1 MINTGEPSGTDGRM
15 EFTRTRREER
25 MPAKIISGKD
35 VSGQIREELK
45 GRAARL
51 KEKGIVPGLAVV
63 LVGEDPASV
72 SYVTAKA
79 KAAEEIGIFETTIN
93 MPPTASEEEVLKTV
107 DGLNRDARYNG
118 FLVQLPLPKY
128 VSSEK
133 VINLISP
140 EKDVDGFHP
149 VNVGKMLRGE
159 PCPLPCTPYGV
170 VQLLV
175 RSGYSPEGKHVVIC
189 GRSNIVGKPLAVL
202 LIQKKKG
209 ANATVTV
216 CHTGTK
222 DLARFTLQADILV
235 AAMGA
240 PQVIKAEM
248 VRPGC
253 VVVDVGV
260 NRVADPSSP
269 KGFRLVGDCDFEP
282 IKEKAE
288 AITPVPGGVGPMTVT
303 MLMMNT
309 IEAAERKAG
318 LAA

>member
-1 MINTGEPSGTDGRM
+1 
-15 EFTRTRREER
+15 

-45 GRAARL
+45 ARALRL
-51 KEKGIVPGLAVV
+51 KEKGHVPGLAVV

-79 KAAEEIGIFETTIN
+79 KAAEEIGIFETTLR
-93 MPPTASEEEVLKTV
+93 MPAASSEEEILRVV
-107 DGLNRDARYNG
+107 DRLNRDERYNG

-128 VSSEK
+128 VSAEK
-133 VINLISP
+133 VVNLISP

-189 GRSNIVGKPLAVL
+189 GRSNIVGKPLAAL

-216 CHTGTK
+216 CHTGTPSMSK
-222 DLARFTLQADILV
+222 YTLQADILV
-235 AAMGA
+235 AAMGVPRIITA
-240 PQVIKAEM
+240 AMIP
-248 VRPGC
+248 PGC
-253 VVVDVGV
+253 IVIDVG
-260 NRVADPSSP
+260 NTRVEDPTAA
-269 KGFRLVGDCDFEP
+269 KGFRFVGDCDFEP

-309 IEAAERKAG
+309 IESAERAAG
-318 LAA
+318 LAR

>member
-1 MINTGEPSGTDGRM
+1 MSAR
-15 EFTRTRREER
+15 
-25 MPAKIISGKD
+25 IISGKD
-35 VSGQIREELK
+35 VSGQVREELK

-51 KEKGIVPGLAVV
+51 KEKGVVPGLAVV

-79 KAAEEIGIFETTIN
+79 KAAEEIGIFETTIR
-93 MPPTASEEEVLKTV
+93 MPVTSTEDEILRTV
-107 DGLNRDARYNG
+107 DELNQDGRYNG

-128 VSSEK
+128 VSSAK

-149 VNVGKMLRGE
+149 INVGKMLRGE

-189 GRSNIVGKPLAVL
+189 GRSNIVGKPLAAL
-202 LIQKKKG
+202 LMQKKKG

-216 CHTGTK
+216 CHTGTP
-222 DLARFTLQADILV
+222 DLPHFTLQADILV

-240 PQVIKAEM
+240 PRVIKAEM

-253 VVVDVGV
+253 VVIDVGV
-260 NRVADPSSP
+260 NRVADPTCP

-288 AITPVPGGVGPMTVT
+288 AITPVPGGVGPMTVA

-318 LAA
+318 LLS

>member
-1 MINTGEPSGTDGRM
+1 L
-15 EFTRTRREER
+15 
-25 MPAKIISGKD
+25 PAKIISGKD
-35 VSGQIREELK
+35 VSSQIREELK
-45 GRAARL
+45 VRAAKL
-51 KEKGIVPGLAVV
+51 KEKGVVPGLAVV
-63 LVGEDPASV
+63 IVGEDPASV
-72 SYVTAKA
+72 SYVAAKA
-79 KAAEEIGIFETTIN
+79 KAAEEIGIFGTTVR
-93 MPPTASEEEVLKTV
+93 MPATATEEEILKTV
-107 DGLNRDARYNG
+107 DELNRDARYHG
-118 FLVQLPLPKY
+118 FLVQLPLPKD
-128 VSSEK
+128 VSPDK

-170 VQLLV
+170 VQLLG

-202 LIQKKKG
+202 LMQKKRG

-216 CHTGTK
+216 CHTGTP
-222 DLARFTLQADILV
+222 DLTHFTLQADILV

-240 PQVIKAEM
+240 PRVIKAGM

-253 VVVDVGV
+253 VVIDVGV
-260 NRVADPSSP
+260 NRVADPTCA

-318 LAA
+318 LLP

>member
-1 MINTGEPSGTDGRM
+1 MS
-15 EFTRTRREER
+15 
-25 MPAKIISGKD
+25 AKIISGKD
-35 VSGQIREELK
+35 VSAEIREELK

-51 KEKGIVPGLAVV
+51 KEKEVVPGLAVV

-79 KAAEEIGIFETTIN
+79 KAAEEIGIFETTIR
-93 MPPTASEEEVLKTV
+93 MPASSSEEDILKTV
-107 DGLNRDARYNG
+107 DGLNRDGRYNG

-170 VQLLV
+170 VQLLN
-175 RSGYSPEGKHVVIC
+175 RSGYSPEGRHVVIC
-189 GRSNIVGKPLAVL
+189 GRSNIVGKPLAAL

-222 DLARFTLQADILV
+222 DLPRLTLQADILV

-248 VRPGC
+248 VRPGA

-260 NRVADPSSP
+260 NRVADPSSA

-309 IEAAERKAG
+309 IEAAERAAG